1 MTISQTQKI
10 LKHLKT
16 GQSLTPIRA
25 LNWYGIMRL
34 AARIIELREAG
45 YNIETQM
52 LVTRDGK
59 RYATYRLKEEK

>member
-10 LKHLKT
+10 LNHLKT
-16 GQSLTPIRA
+16 GQSLTPIHA
-25 LNWYGIMRL
+25 LEWYGIMRL
-34 AARIIELREAG
+34 AARNIELREAG

-52 LVTRDGK
+52 RVSRDGK